1 MKLSPLALWLLLM
14 PLLFSCGPKPEADPK
29 QRLAELKQQQQKLN
43 EEIRQLEAQL
53 SNSDTLKSEKAKLV
67 QVDTITPRLFENFIE
82 VQGIVDADQNILAS
96 PQMPGI
102 VSSIL
107 VKEGDRVSKGKILA
121 ILDGATIRKSI
132 DELKTSM
139 DLANTLYEKQQRLWS
154 QNIGSE
160 AQYLQVKN
168 QKEQLEFKLK
178 TLESQLAMTYI
189 KSPIQGTVDQVAL
202 KLGEMASPGFSGVR
216 VVNSKDMTI
225 KASLSDSYIGKVNIG
240 DKTEVYFPEQDT
252 MLNSKII
259 YCSKTINPNTRSMS
273 IEASLPPST
282 IHYLSNQ
289 AVKLKIT
296 TERFN
301 NALVIS
307 SNYIQ
312 TSVAGEN
319 YVLIAEENNGSFYA
333 KKKVVVPGI
342 SYKGETQILSGLQEK
357 DKIISVGYSDLVD
370 GQLISIEPLN

>member
-1 MKLSPLALWLLLM
+1 MKLNPLVYLPMLIT
-14 PLLFSCGPKPEADPK
+14 LLFACGPKPETDPK

-53 SNSDTLKSEKAKLV
+53 SISDTLKSEKAKLV
-67 QVDTITPRLFENFIE
+67 QVDTIAPRLFENFIE
-82 VQGIVDADQNILAS
+82 VQGIVEADQNILAS
-96 PQMPGI
+96 PQMPGV

-107 VKEGDRVSKGKILA
+107 VKEGDKVSKGKVLA

-139 DLANTLYEKQQRLWS
+139 DLANTMYEKQQRLWT

-168 QKEQLEFKLK
+168 QKEQLELRLK

-189 KSPIQGTVDQVAL
+189 KSPINGTVDHVAL
-202 KLGEMASPGFSGVR
+202 KLGEMASPGLSGVR
-216 VVNSKDMTI
+216 VVNNKDMTI

-240 DKTEVYFPEQDT
+240 DKTEVYFPEQDKT
-252 MLNSKII
+252 LNSKII
-259 YCSKTINPNTRSMS
+259 YCSKTINPNTRSLS
-273 IEASLPPST
+273 IEAALPPSN
-282 IHYLSNQ
+282 IAYLSNQ

-312 TSVAGEN
+312 TSVSGET
-319 YVLIAEENNGSFYA
+319 YVLVAEESNGSVYA
-333 KKKVVVPGI
+333 KKKPVTPGI
-342 SYKGETQILSGLQEK
+342 SYKGETQILSGLEVK
-357 DKIISVGYSDLVD
+357 DKIISVGFSDLVD
-370 GQLISIEPLN
+370 GQLISIEQLN